1 MKILRIDDY
10 PTGIRPIQPGQLD
23 MFDRMLA
30 ELPPFHLG
38 VVPATYSLVNHSFYS
53 PNAIICQHGCEH
65 GYTEKSK
72 LLVNDPYNHGTVG
85 VFDEFEGMDDE
96 SIATELVLSKSFLM
110 DEFDCYIDTFIP
122 CCNVIDTRL
131 AKLIAE
137 AGFTRI
143 LCENVVP
150 SPIPIIKSDF
160 YGKLED
166 LKGKPDVVTL
176 HITWEWDTVRE
187 RGFEYWKNLVHE
199 KL

>member
-1 MKILRIDDY
+1 MLLRIDDY

-23 MFDRMLA
+23 MFDRMLD

-38 VVPATYSLVNHSFYS
+38 VVPATYILANHSFYL
-53 PNAIICQHGCEH
+53 PNAIICQHGVEH

-72 LLVNDPYNHGTVG
+72 LLTNDPYNIGTVG
-85 VFDEFEGMDDE
+85 VFDEFEGIDDE
-96 SIATELVLSKSFLM
+96 GIFGELELSKHYLEKKFN
-110 DEFDCYIDTFIP
+110 CCVDTFIP
-122 CCNVIDTRL
+122 CCNVIDVRL
-131 AKLIAE
+131 ARLIAD

-187 RGFEYWKNLVHE
+187 KGFEYWKNLVHE